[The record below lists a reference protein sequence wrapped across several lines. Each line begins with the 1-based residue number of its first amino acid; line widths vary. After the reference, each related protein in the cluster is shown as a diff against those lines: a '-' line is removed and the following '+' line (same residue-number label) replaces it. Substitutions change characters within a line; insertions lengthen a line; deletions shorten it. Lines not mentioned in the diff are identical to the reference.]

1 MKDYQWGLEEETG
14 TIVTVKKVATPTE
27 NHEGDEFNLVEFS
40 NNKVYFYSGVSRPKV
55 LKLNKA
61 IVNMNNNLSSK
72 ALAFNTDLDAS
83 PIRLHIN
90 SYGGSVFAGLSAV
103 DYILNSRVPVHTI
116 IDGCAA
122 SAATLMSVVGQK
134 RFIHKNACMLVH
146 QLSGVMWGKFQE
158 MQDDMLNSEMLMKK
172 IKNIYRQY
180 TKIPEDK
187 MDEILKHDIWWD
199 AEQCLEYGLVD
210 EII

>member
-1 MKDYQWGLEEETG
+1 MRSYQWGLEEEKG
-14 TIVTVKKVATPTE
+14 EVIKKVSSPKE
-27 NHEGDEFNLVEFS
+27 NNDSDDFNAVEYS
-40 NNKVYFYSGVSRPKV
+40 GNNIFFYSSVNRPKI

-61 IVNMNNNLSSK
+61 ITNLGNNLATRAFVYQSEK
-72 ALAFNTDLDAS
+72 ADS
-83 PIRLHIN
+83 IRLHIN

-103 DYILNSRVPVHTI
+103 DYILTSKVPVETI
-116 IDGCAA
+116 IEGCAA
-122 SAATLMSVVGQK
+122 SAATLISVVGSK
-134 RFIHKNACMLVH
+134 RYMHRNACMLVH
-146 QLSGVMWGKFQE
+146 QLSGHLWGKFQD
-158 MQDDMLNSEMLMKK
+158 MQDDMQNSEMLMKK

-180 TKIPEDK
+180 TKIPEEK